1 MALRGVVKAE
11 LDAMA
16 DKQVIT
22 PVTEPTKW
30 VSSMVVAQKKNGKV
44 RICLDSQHL
53 NKVIMHS
60 HYPLP
65 TIKEVASRLTNAKFK
80 VFIVLDAKIGFWQV
94 KLAEDSTVI

>member
-44 RICLDSQHL
+44 CICLDSQHL
-53 NKVIMHS
+53 NEVVMHS

-65 TIKEVASRLTNAKFK
+65 TIKEVASRLTNAK